1 MLFLNLV
8 QQFSDFT
15 RGFDRQADFE
25 RTRSNVWPVHPF
37 DFDYNKR
44 GDRQDLMEELS
55 IEKMLVDAT
64 TFGCARASVAVAST
78 SKTT

>member
-25 RTRSNVWPVHPF
+25 RTRSNVWPVYSF
-37 DFDYNKR
+37 DFDY